1 MSDLR
6 IIAFA
11 PNSWDGMWM
20 NRQQLLSRLGK
31 RYPVLYSTGARST
44 WDKEFFSRGRGGL
57 FGRFNSRDC
66 VLIDEAP
73 LLPFRVPG
81 LPRLDSVAIQLLAQ
95 RWRRGINRLGTGPLA
110 AYLFHP
116 DYQVFLPSLRPDL
129 LVYHAYDLLSRA
141 PAWSAASEQRL
152 TQVLQRADLI
162 IASSKVIAQDLQTRC
177 NRPVAVVPNGVD
189 FEAFVQTAPGP
200 EPADLA
206 RIPRPRIAH
215 VGRLNRKID
224 IELIASL
231 ARGHPEWSFVLIG
244 PIVDLDARD
253 MALYEEYR
261 RIPNLYPL
269 GAKPREELPGY
280 MHAIDVG
287 LLAYR
292 TGVLWT
298 EGIYPLKLHEYL
310 ASGLPIV
317 SADIP
322 AVRDFPEVVRV
333 PRSLQEWS
341 DSIRQALADTKPG
354 ARALRVETAR
364 ANSWARRAE
373 RIDELLREAIST
385 HAFTRTP
392 LRREEAIQARDR
404 S

>member
-1 MSDLR
+1 M
-6 IIAFA
+6 AFA
-11 PNSWDGMWM
+11 PNPWDGMWM

-44 WDKEFFSRGRGGL
+44 WDKEFFSRGNGGL
-57 FGRFNSRDC
+57 FGRFTSRDG
-66 VLIDEAP
+66 VLIDEP
-73 LLPFRVPG
+73 PQLPFRVPG
-81 LPRLDSVAIQLLAQ
+81 LPRLDGLAVQLLAQ
-95 RWRRGINRLGTGPLA
+95 RWRRRLERLGGGPLA

-116 DYQVFLPSLRPDL
+116 DYEVFLPSLRPDL
-129 LVYHAYDLLSRA
+129 LIYHAYDLLSRA
-141 PAWSAASEQRL
+141 PAWSATSEQRL

-177 NRPVAVVPNGVD
+177 NRPVTVVPNGVD
-189 FEAFVQTAPGP
+189 FEAFVQTAPSS
-200 EPADLA
+200 EPPDLA

-224 IELIASL
+224 IELVATL
-231 ARGHPEWSFVLIG
+231 ARKHPEWSVLLIG
-244 PIVDLDARD
+244 PVVDLDARD
-253 MALYEEYR
+253 ITLYEEYAS
-261 RIPNLYPL
+261 IPNLHLL
-269 GAKPREELPGY
+269 GAKPREQLPGY

-322 AVRDFPEVVRV
+322 AVHDFPELVRV

-341 DSIRQALADTKPG
+341 DSIRQALADTTPE

-364 ANSWARRAE
+364 ANSWARRAD
-373 RIDELLREAIST
+373 RIDELLRETVSK
-385 HAFTRTP
+385 HAFTRAP
-392 LRREEAIQARDR
+392 LRSEAIQARDR